1 MCPSVPLLLPVG
13 VQTLQFCNQEHL
25 ETHKWPSSALGGRN
39 EAAFPTPRA
48 WLFESPSLTMFLAE

>member
-1 MCPSVPLLLPVG
+1 MSISPSAAAHG
-13 VQTLQFCNQEHL
+13 VQTLQLCNQRRL
-25 ETHKWPSSALGGRN
+25 ETHKWPSSALGGSN